1 MPGTVLDA
9 GDSTVTEADI
19 LVGKDNKQ
27 INKKINIIMN
37 FVENRSRVL

>member
-19 LVGKDNKQ
+19 LVGKDNKL
-27 INKKINIIMN
+27 INKT
-37 FVENRSRVL
+37 